1 VIWLGLPA
9 VRRPRLN
16 QTKDLINAAVKA
28 AAAQHPNVTYL
39 DLGPLIDGPGN
50 SFATYLTNSSGKAV
64 TVRESDGIH
73 ITKAGADLVTP
84 TLMADI
90 DQLWHLPH

>member
-1 VIWLGLPA
+1 MPA

-16 QTKDLINAAVKA
+16 QTKDYINDDREDGGDRSTRTSVFVD
-28 AAAQHPNVTYL
+28 P
-39 DLGPLIDGPGN
+39 GPVLDGPGN
-50 SFATYLTNSSGKAV
+50 SFTTYLTNSSGKAV

-73 ITKAGADLVTP
+73 ITLAGADLVTP
-84 TLMADI
+84 VLLADI